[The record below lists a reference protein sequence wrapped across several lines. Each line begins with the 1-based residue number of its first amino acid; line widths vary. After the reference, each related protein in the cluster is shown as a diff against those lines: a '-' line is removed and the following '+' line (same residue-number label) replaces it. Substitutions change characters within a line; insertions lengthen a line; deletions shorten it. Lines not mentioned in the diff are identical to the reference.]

1 MSTAEAGGGSGSL
14 LGGGGSA
21 GVSSGVP
28 DASAQFRDQVVSGL
42 SEEALLRLVAPL
54 LPPAGAALVGNG
66 DDCAVLGLPDAR
78 AVVGTDVLVEGRH
91 FRREWSGG
99 HDVGARAV
107 AQNLAD
113 LAAMGARAAAVVVGL
128 VLPADTPVS
137 WVLDLARGMARVCE
151 ASGAG
156 VVGGDLSSGDS
167 TVVAVTALG
176 SLEGRQPVLRSGAR
190 PGDVV
195 VHVGSLGCSAA
206 GLRLLEAGMEE
217 DRRVRALPQALR
229 CLSLF
234 RVPRP
239 PLEAGPALADLGAT
253 AMMDVS
259 DSLLRDADRM
269 ARASGVVIDVLT
281 ADVLTTEALG
291 EGPAGTCEHGGSAG
305 KAGGLPTA
313 GEAGDG
319 GGTAAVPQGGRHLVG
334 AVAAETSLLTPVAA
348 LLDGEDPATARA
360 RARQWVLTGGEDHGV
375 LAAVAPRALRR
386 LPPGSRVV
394 GRVRRPG
401 PHQDPGVLVDGRSPA
416 LVPDRDEAG
425 GTGLG
430 WDHFGT
436 RG

>member
-1 MSTAEAGGGSGSL
+1 MSTAEAGGGSEGL
-14 LGGGGSA
+14 PGEGGPA
-21 GVSSGVP
+21 GVSTGVP
-28 DASAQFRDQVVSGL
+28 DAPAQPRDQVVSEL
-42 SEEALLRLVAPL
+42 SEEALLGLVAPL

-99 HDVGARAV
+99 HDVGARAA

-113 LAAMGARAAAVVVGL
+113 LAAMGARAAALVVGL

-167 TVVAVTALG
+167 IVVAVTALG
-176 SLEGRQPVLRSGAR
+176 TLEGRQPVLRSGAR

-206 GLRLLEAGMEE
+206 GLCLLEAGLEE
-217 DRRVRALPQALR
+217 DQRVRALPQALR

-234 RVPRP
+234 RVPQP
-239 PLEAGPALADLGAT
+239 PLEAGPALADLGVT

-259 DSLLRDADRM
+259 DSLLRDVDRM
-269 ARASGVVIDVLT
+269 ARASGVVISVLT
-281 ADVLTTEALG
+281 GDT
-291 EGPAGTCEHGGSAG
+291 GGA
-305 KAGGLPTA
+305 
-313 GEAGDG
+313 
-319 GGTAAVPQGGRHLVG
+319 AAVPQGGRHLAG
-334 AVAAETSLLTPVAA
+334 AVAAGTSLLTPVAA
-348 LLDGEDPATARA
+348 LLDGTDPATARA

-375 LAAVAPRALRR
+375 LAAVAPQALRR

-394 GRVRRPG
+394 GHVRRPG
-401 PHQDPGVLVDGRSPA
+401 PQQEPGVLVDGRPPA
-416 LVPDRDEAG
+416 HLPDHDEAG

-430 WDHFGT
+430 WDHFRT